1 MDSEIERERQST
13 WLGIWIR
20 VLAGSYGGEND
31 FFDTKRHNTFIPLSV
46 YLFVNRSNINKR
58 R

>member
-31 FFDTKRHNTFIPLSV
+31 FFDTKRHNTFIPLC
-46 YLFVNRSNINKR
+46 LFICSSMEAT
-58 R
+58 